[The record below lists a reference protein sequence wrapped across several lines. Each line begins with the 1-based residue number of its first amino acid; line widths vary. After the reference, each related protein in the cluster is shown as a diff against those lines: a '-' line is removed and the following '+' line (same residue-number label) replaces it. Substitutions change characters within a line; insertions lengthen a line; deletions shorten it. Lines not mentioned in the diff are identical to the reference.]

1 MRLMT
6 NWPRLRM
13 RARTPV
19 DAWIVQRQLAEICAT
34 VWPAVAGNLINGA
47 IATAVFF
54 SAVSSLVLGVG
65 YASLIAIMAWR
76 VLMSRKVNA
85 GNLKPAQ
92 LRQLSSQVTGIA
104 LASGLFW
111 GSLVGLLLH
120 YGRVEH
126 QLFLAVLGSG
136 MMSAGTIS
144 FRTMGKAAKTYVFAC
159 APGLLFGLMS
169 IDSVAALASSGLLAC
184 YMLVLINNIEAT
196 AKNFELRAN
205 QERDLVKSNDT
216 VQLLLNDFTEQGS
229 DWLIELDDECR
240 IVHPSARLAEAAQR
254 PVETLEGK
262 IFVDLLDDGPSLTEL
277 DSHFRRKRAFR
288 HVIVSLTIDGDQ
300 HWWSISARPGGS
312 DGIAFRGVITDITAQ
327 KTAEAKV
334 SYMAH
339 YDGLTS
345 LPNRFVFGESLY
357 HALNQDKN
365 RAGLIYFDLDQFK
378 GVNDTLGHAIGDK
391 LLQHVAR
398 RLEDRLDKSDLL
410 ARLGGDEFA
419 ILVRAERLGAIDD
432 IADLVIAAI
441 GEPFQIDGHDVLIGV
456 SIGISL
462 APEHADTV
470 EEMHRT
476 ADLALYSAKSQG
488 RNRAVCFEPSMD
500 VAAQERRQLENDL
513 RVAITNN
520 EMRVHYQPLVH
531 IDTGTPTAY
540 EALVRWEHPERGIVM
555 PDVFIGVA
563 EENGMI
569 VQIGEWVIRQAIE
582 DLATWEKHI
591 GISINLSPAQ
601 MRSPSLVSTM
611 ISALARNGVD
621 SSRVCLEIT
630 ESVLLQDSEAN
641 MDTLHKLR
649 SLGIQIALD
658 DFGTGYSSLNY
669 LRSFPFD
676 KIKIDRCFV
685 NEIDSRDDCLAII
698 RSVVSLASSLGMT
711 TIAEGV
717 EREEQASLLRAEGCG
732 ELQGFLYSKAV
743 PADQLTDLRKPKLRP
758 DQRLVTLEDKRRQ
771 DAGEGLPVRRA
782 VGQN

>member
-1 MRLMT
+1 
-6 NWPRLRM
+6 
-13 RARTPV
+13 
-19 DAWIVQRQLAEICAT
+19 
-34 VWPAVAGNLINGA
+34 
-47 IATAVFF
+47 
-54 SAVSSLVLGVG
+54 
-65 YASLIAIMAWR
+65 
-76 VLMSRKVNA
+76 
-85 GNLKPAQ
+85 
-92 LRQLSSQVTGIA
+92 
-104 LASGLFW
+104 
-111 GSLVGLLLH
+111 
-120 YGRVEH
+120 
-126 QLFLAVLGSG
+126 
-136 MMSAGTIS
+136 
-144 FRTMGKAAKTYVFAC
+144 
-159 APGLLFGLMS
+159 
-169 IDSVAALASSGLLAC
+169 
-184 YMLVLINNIEAT
+184 
-196 AKNFELRAN
+196 
-205 QERDLVKSNDT
+205 
-216 VQLLLNDFTEQGS
+216 
-229 DWLIELDDECR
+229 
-240 IVHPSARLAEAAQR
+240 
-254 PVETLEGK
+254 
-262 IFVDLLDDGPSLTEL
+262 
-277 DSHFRRKRAFR
+277 
-288 HVIVSLTIDGDQ
+288 
-300 HWWSISARPGGS
+300 
-312 DGIAFRGVITDITAQ
+312 
-327 KTAEAKV
+327 
-334 SYMAH
+334 
-339 YDGLTS
+339 
-345 LPNRFVFGESLY
+345 
-357 HALNQDKN
+357 
-365 RAGLIYFDLDQFK
+365 
-378 GVNDTLGHAIGDK
+378 
-391 LLQHVAR
+391 
-398 RLEDRLDKSDLL
+398 
-410 ARLGGDEFA
+410 
-419 ILVRAERLGAIDD
+419 
-432 IADLVIAAI
+432 
-441 GEPFQIDGHDVLIGV
+441 LIGV

-717 EREEQASLLRAEGCG
+717 EREEQATLLRAEGCG